1 MTKWQRFLS
10 SWSFEKSDVFMRMPF
25 TCMVVL
31 PITAVKMVYCT
42 QIKKVKIYFL
52 IKLIVSNSK

>member
-31 PITAVKMVYCT
+31 PITAVKMVYSN
-42 QIKKVKIYFL
+42 KKGKNIFFDKI
-52 IKLIVSNSK
+52 NC